1 MDEETFRKIFKEEL
15 DCILIGT
22 KGIANK
28 LDEVLVKVKDLQK
41 KDTERYNEIN
51 EVVHK
56 WMFTTCYT
64 S

>member
-1 MDEETFRKIFKEEL
+1 MDEETFRKILKEEL

-22 KGIANK
+22 NGIANK

-51 EVVHK
+51 EVLK
-56 WMFTTCYT
+56 KI
-64 S
+64 